1 MPLKNKLAKALDIN
15 SIRLD
20 FPILSQKVNDLP
32 LVYLDNAAT
41 TQKPIKVINRITEYL
56 SFQNST
62 VRRGAYSL
70 SEKSTALFNE
80 ARQKVAKFINA
91 KQNSEIVFTKGC
103 TEAINLIA
111 NSYGGSVFKPN
122 DEIIITAMEHHA
134 NIVPWQLICEKT
146 QAKLKIAPINELGEL
161 NLIELEKL
169 INPKTRFLSLCHISN
184 VLGTINPL
192 KKIID
197 LAHKH
202 KIPVLID
209 GSQAAPHELIDVQD
223 LDCDFYAFSGHKVYT
238 TTGIGVLYGKLKHLE
253 QMPPYQAGGDMIEKV
268 SFEKTTYAA
277 PPSKFEAGT
286 PPIMEVIALGEALDY
301 ITNLGLENIKA
312 YEHSLLKYAENQLA
326 KLVPEVTIIGQAT
339 EKASLISFV
348 IDSIHPHDIGTILD
362 QEFGVAVRV
371 GHHCAQPLMNIL
383 KVPATAR
390 ASFAFYNTKEEI
402 DILIKGLKRVIE
414 IFKY

>member
-1 MPLKNKLAKALDIN
+1 MQIKNKPPKALNIN
-15 SIRLD
+15 SIRQD
-20 FPILSQKVNDLP
+20 FPILSQRIDNLP

-41 TQKPIKVINRITEYL
+41 TQKPIHVIERITEYL
-56 SFQNST
+56 SYQNST
-62 VRRGAYSL
+62 VRRGAYAL
-70 SEKSTALFNE
+70 SEKSTSFFNE
-80 ARQKVAKFINA
+80 AKFINA
-91 KQNSEIVFTKGC
+91 KQSEEIIFTKGC
-103 TEAINLIA
+103 TEAINLVA
-111 NSYGGSVFKPN
+111 SSYGNSNFKPN

-161 NLIELEKL
+161 NLLELEKL
-169 INPKTRFLSLCHISN
+169 INPRTRFLSLCHISN
-184 VLGTINPL
+184 VLGTINPI
-192 KKIID
+192 KKIIE

-238 TTGIGVLYGKLKHLE
+238 TTGVGVLYGKLSHLE
-253 QMPPYQAGGDMIEKV
+253 QMPPYQAGGDMIERV

-286 PPIMEVIALGEALDY
+286 PPIMEVIALGAALDY

-312 YEHSLLKYAENQLA
+312 YEHDLLKYAEEQIQDLI
-326 KLVPEVTIIGQAT
+326 PEARIIGRAK

-362 QEFGVAVRV
+362 QEFNISVRV
-371 GHHCAQPLMNIL
+371 GHHCAQPLMNLL

-390 ASFAFYNTKEEI
+390 ASFAFYNTEEEI

>member
-1 MPLKNKLAKALDIN
+1 M
-15 SIRLD
+15 
-20 FPILSQKVNDLP
+20 
-32 LVYLDNAAT
+32 
-41 TQKPIKVINRITEYL
+41 
-56 SFQNST
+56 
-62 VRRGAYSL
+62 
-70 SEKSTALFNE
+70 
-80 ARQKVAKFINA
+80 
-91 KQNSEIVFTKGC
+91 FTKGC

-223 LDCDFYAFSGHKVYT
+223 LDCDFYAFSGHKVYA